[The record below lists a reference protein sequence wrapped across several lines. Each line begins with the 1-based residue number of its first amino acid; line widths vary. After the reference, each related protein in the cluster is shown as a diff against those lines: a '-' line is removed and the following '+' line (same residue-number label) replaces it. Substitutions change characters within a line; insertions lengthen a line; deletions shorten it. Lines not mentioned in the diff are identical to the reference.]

1 MDVAATGSTGLI
13 GTALVKSLLGG
24 GHRVARLVRP
34 GTRAQGPP
42 HGPGDHDG
50 DGGTDAIAWDIDAGT
65 VDSEALE
72 GLDAV
77 VHLAGAGI
85 GENRWSPKR
94 KSRLLRS
101 RTESTQ
107 LLCNALASL
116 SRPPSALISG
126 SAIGVYG
133 AHRGDE
139 ELTEGSATRSDDFL
153 AALCERWEE
162 STQSAEVAGIRVVHL
177 RTGLVLDG
185 EGGVLARQ
193 LLPFKL
199 GLGGRVG
206 PGDQWLSWIS
216 LRDEVA
222 AIEHLLT
229 ASEVSG
235 PVNVTAPTPVR
246 QREFA
251 TTLGKVLHR
260 PTLLPTPL
268 WPLRIVLTSEMVD
281 ATLLASQRVLPD
293 RLTADGFAFEH
304 SELEPALRSVL
315 NRPA

>member
-1 MDVAATGSTGLI
+1 MDPQVLTVAVTGSTGLI
-13 GTALVKSLLGG
+13 GSALVSSLRDK
-24 GHRVARLVRP
+24 GHRVIRMTRPDTALSADDDRLPWDVAE
-34 GTRAQGPP
+34 GT
-42 HGPGDHDG
+42 
-50 DGGTDAIAWDIDAGT
+50 IDTAG
-65 VDSEALE
+65 LE
-72 GLDAV
+72 GVDAV

-85 GENRWSPKR
+85 GEGRWSPKR

-101 RTESTQ
+101 RTESTR
-107 LLCNALASL
+107 LLSSALASL
-116 SRPPSALISG
+116 DRPPSVLISG

-139 ELTEGSATRSDDFL
+139 ELTETSVTRSDDFL

-162 STQSAEVAGIRVVHL
+162 STQEAEESGIRVVHL
-177 RTGLVLDG
+177 RTGLVMDG
-185 EGGVLARQ
+185 DGGVLARQ

-216 LRDEVA
+216 LHDEVA

-235 PVNVTAPTPVR
+235 PVNATSPAPVR
-246 QREFA
+246 QRDFA
-251 TTLGKVLHR
+251 TTLGDVLHR
-260 PTLLPTPL
+260 PTFLPTPL

-281 ATLLASQRVLPD
+281 ATLLASQRVLPK
-293 RLTADGFAFEH
+293 RLAADGFTFEH
-304 SELEPALRSVL
+304 TELEPALRAVL